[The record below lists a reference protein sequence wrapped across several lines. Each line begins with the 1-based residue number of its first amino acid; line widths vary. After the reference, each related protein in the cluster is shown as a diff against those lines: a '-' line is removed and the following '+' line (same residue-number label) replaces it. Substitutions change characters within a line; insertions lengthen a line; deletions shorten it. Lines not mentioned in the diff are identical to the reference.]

1 MTLRCIQQPHQH
13 LNATL
18 EHSILTLAIQ
28 RPEAKNALYSELYLW
43 IAAALDEAD
52 QSRDVRVVILRGADA
67 DFTAGNDMQD
77 FMKFVQMPL
86 EGKAGDGPPFVLLKA
101 AAKFSKP
108 LIAAVRGVAIG
119 IGVTVLLHADLV
131 YSDNTALFQ
140 IPFVSLGLS
149 PEGAA
154 SKLLIQQAGY
164 HKAAELLFTAQKF
177 NSEKALNAGL
187 VNSIETDV
195 YAHAQQQ
202 AQILAALPL
211 ASLKQTKALMKHNL
225 QEIVDCID
233 NEADIFMQ
241 RVAQPEMME
250 AVQAFMQKRKP
261 DFTQFN

>member
-18 EHSILTLAIQ
+18 EHGILTLAIQ

-140 IPFVSLGLS
+140 IPFVSLVS
-149 PEGAA
+149 PPSSCPTAKP
-154 SKLLIQQAGY
+154 SKRG
-164 HKAAELLFTAQKF
+164 
-177 NSEKALNAGL
+177 
-187 VNSIETDV
+187 
-195 YAHAQQQ
+195 
-202 AQILAALPL
+202 
-211 ASLKQTKALMKHNL
+211 KHS
-225 QEIVDCID
+225 
-233 NEADIFMQ
+233 
-241 RVAQPEMME
+241 
-250 AVQAFMQKRKP
+250 
-261 DFTQFN
+261 T